1 MDLFNNNVGISYCI
15 SCSWLT
21 SNNSISSAI
30 MTKLNNGELKY
41 LDIIWSPKFKP
52 NGDLLDQNG
61 DPNFY
66 GTNGTNNPETATH
79 GITTFTLLIPTNQ

>member
-1 MDLFNNNVGISYCI
+1 VPSLLHLEKEMDLFNNNVGISYCI

-41 LDIIWSPKFKP
+41 IKPLNFVSSPKYDANDDDVQDCP
-52 NGDLLDQNG
+52 TCLNGILSTSAL
-61 DPNFY
+61 
-66 GTNGTNNPETATH
+66 T
-79 GITTFTLLIPTNQ
+79 PTNL